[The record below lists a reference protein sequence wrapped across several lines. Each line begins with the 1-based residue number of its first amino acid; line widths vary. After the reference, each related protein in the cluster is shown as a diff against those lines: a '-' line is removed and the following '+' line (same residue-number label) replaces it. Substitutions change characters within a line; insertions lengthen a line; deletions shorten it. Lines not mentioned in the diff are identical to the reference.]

1 MLTGVGQQTPGTPGQ
16 TGNSTDDL
24 AGRDESDGNDWDGGD
39 AIDMPTCSPG
49 EPPSPVCPQRPLRRL
64 TSIRDG
70 TAHGGSDS
78 LVDPTMALGPISRQS
93 AAFQLAQDGQTCRL
107 TV

>member
-49 EPPSPVCPQRPLRRL
+49 EPPSPVCPQRPLRRR
-64 TSIRDG
+64 T
-70 TAHGGSDS
+70 TASQLAWGWADVQVDGGSG
-78 LVDPTMALGPISRQS
+78 VGAGPTRVRPPRRGWRVGEQS
-93 AAFQLAQDGQTCRL
+93 
-107 TV
+107 